1 MQNENKQRIDTMS
14 NNELLAYRKTFIL
27 ILNSGES
34 IPFEVRNELED
45 MISYIESK
53 LKDNNISL
61 STSVSQADM
70 ERAQKYMG
78 GFSGI
83 SNSNINYKNYKKGLE
98 GSDIAVGF
106 VVIMI
111 LLSMIGS
118 FFSWLG
124 GVISNLWTSGIIP
137 GILGALGLG
146 GVGVGI
152 YKLYEK
158 GFFDKIK
165 NYFEEKKIE
174 KSKKKKYKQSINKA
188 KERETAVSKESE
200 EEKGN
205 LLGTIGQFV
214 KDVFVSYTVCAIL
227 ATVGYH
233 IVDKNEFNGQKLSL
247 KKIGRLEDKQ
257 YHPQQEF
264 NANWEVLKNSYSC
277 KDIMYDIPE
286 EREWNE
292 PNHYSLDIEKLE
304 DFMVYAN
311 IDDIRK
317 YIKFGYVC
325 DNPSYYHFDKA
336 LYTFLDD
343 YDKELV
349 EIFTDYQN
357 AMIYYASKD
366 MRQELYD
373 ILNSFY
379 IDCHLLFLEEKTYQL
394 GNPIC
399 MCSYKF
405 DDASNLA
412 KIVSLSICDNL
423 LKISYMDEPE
433 FYCYSEKLSRGYLI
447 NLREIRDFVESE
459 LEIAK
464 RHDKNKQYVKCYWM
478 YND

>member
-1 MQNENKQRIDTMS
+1 MIIDKNNIDDIPKEILPAIRMMLLDTIQS
-14 NNELLAYRKTFIL
+14 NVLSSDVTHELK
-27 ILNSGES
+27 E
-34 IPFEVRNELED
+34 
-45 MISYIESK
+45 MISCIESK

-78 GFSGI
+78 SFSSI
-83 SNSNINYKNYKKGLE
+83 SNSNINYNNYKKGLE

-137 GILGALGLG
+137 GVLGALGLG

-174 KSKKKKYKQSINKA
+174 KSKQKKYKQSINKV
-188 KERETAVSKESE
+188 KCEEKSVSKESKKDKILE
-200 EEKGN
+200 
-205 LLGTIGQFV
+205 LLADISDSIVITSIAFTILGTI
-214 KDVFVSYTVCAIL
+214 
-227 ATVGYH
+227 GYH

-247 KKIGRLEDKQ
+247 KKLGRLEDVQ
-257 YHPQQEF
+257 YRPQQEF
-264 NANWEVLKNSYSC
+264 NANWEVLKNSKSS
-277 KDIMYDIPE
+277 KDVMYDIPE
-286 EREWNE
+286 ERKWHE
-292 PNHYSLDIEKLE
+292 PDHYSLDIEVLE
-304 DFMVYAN
+304 DVTDDNIYAV
-311 IDDIRK
+311 RRYK
-317 YIKFGYVC
+317 KLGSFSGV
-325 DNPSYYHFDKA
+325 PKYYHLDETLFP
-336 LYTFLDD
+336 FLND

-349 EIFTDYQN
+349 EMFMDYRN
-357 AMIYYASKD
+357 AMVYYASND
-366 MRQELYD
+366 MSQELYNA
-373 ILNSFY
+373 INNFY

-394 GNPIC
+394 GNPFF

-405 DDASNLA
+405 DEASSLA
-412 KIVSLSICDNL
+412 KVVSLEICNSLLSIEDDDIEETLCH
-423 LKISYMDEPE
+423 
-433 FYCYSEKLSRGYLI
+433 SEKLSNWYII
-447 NLREIRDFVESE
+447 NLREIKDFVERE

-464 RHDKNKQYVKCYWM
+464 RHDKNKQYVKYYWM
-478 YND
+478 HND